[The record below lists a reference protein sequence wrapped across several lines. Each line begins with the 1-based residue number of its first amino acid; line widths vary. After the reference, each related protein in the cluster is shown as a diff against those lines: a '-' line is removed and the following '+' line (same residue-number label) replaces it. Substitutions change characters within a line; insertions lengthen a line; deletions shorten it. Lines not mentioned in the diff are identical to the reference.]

1 MRGGSLRCV
10 HCGRDIGCGVPAAG
24 GPPCLGQFHVGSGE
38 VACFPERGVAS
49 PRARPV
55 EACGCAAPGEL
66 VPSGPGMAPPPVPA
80 GVAGPGSGERAGER
94 AGAGAGSGVE
104 RLAEVGRAF
113 LDRVAPPGAGAGA
126 GVVELADR
134 AGVCV
139 VQAVRG
145 GGKVYVAPDETLL
158 FVPSAMDFAT
168 GLASFLGG
176 ARTP

>member
-1 MRGGSLRCV
+1 M
-10 HCGRDIGCGVPAAG
+10 
-24 GPPCLGQFHVGSGE
+24 
-38 VACFPERGVAS
+38 
-49 PRARPV
+49 
-55 EACGCAAPGEL
+55 
-66 VPSGPGMAPPPVPA
+66 
-80 GVAGPGSGERAGER
+80 
-94 AGAGAGSGVE
+94 E